1 MRAARKL
8 TAEQRA
14 ACVWARPKL
23 RLVQVTPVEQEPEI
37 VSPRVQWIVVALVWI
52 GTLMAMGA
60 RWAGWL
66 P

>member
-1 MRAARKL
+1 MTAIRKL

-14 ACVWARPKL
+14 TCVWSRPKL
-23 RLVQVTPVEQEPEI
+23 HLVQVTPVEQEPEI